1 MIYPSQEK
9 LNPMQIQA
17 LEAITMLPQ
26 NKGRDIFLATDR
38 TQSVRIEEEGR
49 VRMTQIIRDTLTE
62 GDHIYIVDF
71 ATEVSFPKSP
81 IVIRSNDDK
90 AQLLNS
96 LNFDADPTKQNTDIQ
111 NAEQKIYKRLAEFNQ
126 ERLSTNRPIYRQSVV
141 WMTDAPLFTKSPATE
156 QDWVET
162 PSNSPFRNIS
172 SELSKER
179 NAWLQNLPFS
189 SKTERSHQ
197 INGNYKLTVVDIA
210 PTVQEVCTYA
220 PSGQTS
226 CKVTPYLFNQ
236 LWLPATIAGLSGT
249 ILLTGLILGFSH
261 IRATKKDWKIS
272 INDSENIKMLN
283 RYELGKGYFDC
294 EDSEERGYLIRR
306 GKDLWIQPI
315 KGNEFSILV
324 DDNEINRDEKVTK
337 NYFTVKL
344 TTRNNNSYEFIVKIA
359 R

>member
-26 NKGRDIFLATDR
+26 NKGRDIFLAIDR

-126 ERLSTNRPIYRQSVV
+126 ERLSNNSPIYRQSVV
-141 WMTDAPLFTKSPATE
+141 WMTDAPLFTSSPATE
-156 QDWVET
+156 QDWIET
-162 PSNSPFRNIS
+162 PSNSPFRDVN
-172 SELSKER
+172 SELSKDR
-179 NAWLQNLPFS
+179 TAWLQSLPFL
-189 SKTERSHQ
+189 SKTERSHI

-226 CKVTPYLFNQ
+226 CIVTPYLINQ
-236 LWLPATIAGLSGT
+236 LWFPATIFGLGGI
-249 ILLTGLILGFSH
+249 ILATGLILGFLH
-261 IRATKKDWKIS
+261 IRTVKKTWKIS
-272 INDSENIKMLN
+272 INDEDNVKMRN
-283 RYELGKGYFDC
+283 RYELGQDPFDC
-294 EDSEERGYLIRR
+294 EDSEERGYFVRR

-315 KGNEFSILV
+315 QSNEFKILV
-324 DDNEINRDEKVTK
+324 DGDEINRNEKITK

-344 TTRNNNSYEFIVKIA
+344 TTKNNRSYEFIVKITK
-359 R
+359 